1 MNKFMSK
8 AKALRLAIVT
18 IAVGL
23 SASSCTSKDDL
34 QSVNTRAI
42 TSVITVSGAITS
54 NTTWT
59 SDNEYDL
66 NGKVYVSNGA
76 TLTIQPGTLIK
87 GLPAL
92 NDLKVNTSAL
102 IITRGSKIDA
112 QGTAANP
119 IVMTAS
125 SGVKG
130 GWGGI
135 VLLGNAQIN
144 QTPNQQIEGIDSTRI
159 VIPAGVKVTYG
170 TNDATKNTES
180 SGTLKY
186 VRVEYAG
193 AAISDANELNAF
205 TFGGVGSGTTLE
217 HLQAYKGADDAFE
230 FFGGCVNAKYLI
242 STATDDDAFDFD
254 FGYTGKLQFL
264 VATIDASMSYSSD
277 PNGIECDNDKQAD
290 GTGSNNTPYTHPY
303 ISNLTF
309 VGTVDGKV
317 TPTATSPTVFLK
329 SCADFRRNCQYT
341 LVNSILYGAKTGI
354 LDETSNTDVTDPIK
368 LENNVVVASPAGTG
382 VNFSG
387 VDVVSGTNSG
397 LASYSTITLSSPWGN
412 AYTSTALTPT
422 GGYAYDYNTYN
433 AASISSFFVNTDWK
447 GGALDASGVY
457 WINNSW
463 VKTN

>member
-8 AKALRLAIVT
+8 VKALRLAIVT

-42 TSVITVSGAITS
+42 TSVITVSGVITS
-54 NTTWT
+54 NTIWT

-66 NGKVYVSNGA
+66 DGKVYVSSGA

-92 NDLKVNTSAL
+92 NSLPENASAL
-102 IITRGSKIDA
+102 VITRGSKIDA
-112 QGTAANP
+112 QGTATNP

-144 QTPNQQIEGIDSTRI
+144 QTPNQVIEGIDPTKI
-159 VIPAGVKVTYG
+159 TIPTGVEVTYG

-193 AAISDANELNAF
+193 ASVTEAKELNAF

-217 HLQAYKGADDAFE
+217 HLQAYKGADDSFE
-230 FFGGCVNAKYLI
+230 FFGGCANAKYLI
-242 STATDDDAFDFD
+242 STSADDDAFDFD

-277 PNGIECDNDKQAD
+277 PNGIECDND
-290 GTGSNNTPYTHPY
+290 GTGTGATPYTHPY

-309 VGTVDGKV
+309 VGTADGKV
-317 TPTATSPTVFLK
+317 TGGGVVPTGTTDHLLK

-354 LDETSNTDVTDPIK
+354 MSETTNSDVTDPIK

-387 VDVVSGTNSG
+387 VASLSATNYG

-412 AYTSTALTPT
+412 AYTTEALTPT
-422 GGYAYDYNTYN
+422 GGYADSGVYD
-433 AASISSFFVNTDWK
+433 AASISSFFVNVDWK
-447 GGALDASGVY
+447 GGALDDAGSY
-457 WINNSW
+457 WLGDSW

>member
-277 PNGIECDNDKQAD
+277 PNGIECDNDKLAD

-309 VGTVDGKV
+309 VGTADGKV
-317 TPTATSPTVFLK
+317 AGGATAGNLLK

-354 LDETSNTDVTDPIK
+354 LDETSNSYV
-368 LENNVVVASPAGTG
+368 LENNVVVASPAGSG

-387 VDVVSGTNSG
+387 VDVVSATNYG
-397 LASYSTITLSSPWGN
+397 LTDYSTIILSSPWGN
-412 AYTSTALTPT
+412 AYTSTALRPT
-422 GGYAYDYNTYN
+422 GAPANGGTYTHTDPWFT
-433 AASISSFFVNTDWK
+433 ATTYKGAVSASAI
-447 GGALDASGVY
+447 GY
-457 WINNSW
+457 WIDDAW
-463 VKTN
+463 VKKN

>member
-23 SASSCTSKDDL
+23 SVSSCSSKDDLQL

-42 TSVITVSGAITS
+42 NAVITVSGVITS

-66 NGKVYVSNGA
+66 DGKVYVTSGA

-92 NDLKVNTSAL
+92 NGLPENASAL
-102 IITRGSKIDA
+102 VITRGSKINA
-112 QGTAANP
+112 QGTAASP

-125 SGVKG
+125 SGIKG

-144 QTPNQQIEGIDSTRI
+144 QTPNQVIEGIDPTKI
-159 VIPAGVKVTYG
+159 TIPTGVDVTYG
-170 TNDATKNTES
+170 TNDAANNTES
-180 SGTLKY
+180 SGILKY

-193 AAISDANELNAF
+193 ASVTPSKELNAF

-217 HLQAYKGADDAFE
+217 HLQAYKGADDSFE
-230 FFGGCVNAKYLI
+230 FFGGCANAKYLI
-242 STATDDDAFDFD
+242 STSADDDAFDFD
-254 FGYTGKLQFL
+254 YGYTGKLQFL

-277 PNGIECDNDKQAD
+277 PNGIECDND
-290 GTGSNNTPYTHPY
+290 GTGTGATPFTHPY

-309 VGTVDGKV
+309 VGTQNGIVAGGGV
-317 TPTATSPTVFLK
+317 AGNLLK

-341 LVNSILYGAKTGI
+341 LVNSILYGAKVGI
-354 LDETSNTDVTDPIK
+354 LDETSNSYV
-368 LENNVVVASPAGTG
+368 LENNVVVASPAGAG

-387 VDVVSGTNSG
+387 VDVVSGTNFG
-397 LASYSTITLSSPWGN
+397 LVSYSAITLSAPWDN
-412 AYTSTALTPT
+412 AYTTKALRPI
-422 GGYAYDYNTYN
+422 
-433 AASISSFFVNTDWK
+433 AAPAT
-447 GGALDASGVY
+447 SGVY
-457 WINNSW
+457 THTDSWFTTTTYKGALSSVSDNYWIGASW
-463 VKTN
+463 VKKN

>member
-23 SASSCTSKDDL
+23 SVSSCTSKDDL
-34 QSVNTRAI
+34 QLQSVNTRAI
-42 TSVITVSGAITS
+42 NSVITVSGIISS

-66 NGKVYVSNGA
+66 DGKVYVTNGA

-135 VLLGNAQIN
+135 VLLGKAPIN
-144 QTPNQQIEGIDSTRI
+144 QTTDQLIEGISPAT
-159 VIPAGVKVTYG
+159 VPAGVDVYYG
-170 TNDATKNTES
+170 GGGMGLGTSNDN

-217 HLQAYKGADDAFE
+217 HLQAYKGADDAYE

-309 VGTVDGKV
+309 VGTVDGKIAGGGV
-317 TPTATSPTVFLK
+317 VSGSDHLLK

-354 LDETSNTDVTDPIK
+354 LDETSNSYV

-387 VDVVSGTNSG
+387 VASVSGTNYG
-397 LASYSTITLSSPWGN
+397 LTSYSTIELTSPWGN
-412 AYTSTALTPT
+412 AYTTTALTPT

-447 GGALDASGVY
+447 GGAFDASGVY

>member
-1 MNKFMSK
+1 MNKFLSK
-8 AKALRLAIVT
+8 AKALNLAIVT
-18 IAVGL
+18 IAMGL
-23 SASSCTSKDDL
+23 SVSSCSSKDDLQL

-42 TSVITVSGAITS
+42 NSVITVSGVISS

-66 NGKVYVSNGA
+66 DGKVYVSNGA

-92 NDLKVNTSAL
+92 NNLPENASAL
-102 IITRGSKIDA
+102 VITRGSKIDA
-112 QGTAANP
+112 QGTPSNP

-125 SGVKG
+125 SGIKG

-144 QTPNQQIEGIDSTRI
+144 QTPDQVIEGIDPSKIT
-159 VIPAGVKVTYG
+159 IPEGVQVTYG
-170 TNDATKNTES
+170 TNNAANNTES

-193 AAISDANELNAF
+193 ASVTPNKELNAF

-217 HLQAYKGADDAFE
+217 HLQAYKGADDSFE
-230 FFGGCVNAKYLI
+230 WFGGCVNAKYLI
-242 STATDDDAFDFD
+242 STSADDDAFDFD

-277 PNGIECDNDKQAD
+277 PNGIECDND
-290 GTGSNNTPYTHPY
+290 GTATGLTPFTHPY

-309 VGTVDGKV
+309 AGTVDGKIADGGIV
-317 TPTATSPTVFLK
+317 SGSDHLLK

-354 LDETSNTDVTDPIK
+354 LDETSNSYV
-368 LENNVVVASPAGTG
+368 LENNVVVASPAGSG

-387 VDVVSGTNSG
+387 VDIVSGTNFG
-397 LASYSTITLSSPWGN
+397 LTDYSAIVLSSPWGN
-412 AYTSTALTPT
+412 AYSASLAALRPTGTPALTGVFAHTDSWFTTTSYKGAVPTSPT
-422 GGYAYDYNTYN
+422 G
-433 AASISSFFVNTDWK
+433 
-447 GGALDASGVY
+447 Y
-457 WINNSW
+457 WISASW
-463 VKTN
+463 VKKD

>member
-8 AKALRLAIVT
+8 AKALCLAIVT

-23 SASSCTSKDDL
+23 SVSSCTSKDDL

-42 TSVITVSGAITS
+42 TSVITVSGVISS

-66 NGKVYVSNGA
+66 DGKVYVSSGA
-76 TLTIQPGTLIK
+76 TLTIQPGTVIK
-87 GLPAL
+87 GLAA
-92 NDLKVNTSAL
+92 DSTIHASAL

-112 QGTAANP
+112 QGTATNP
-119 IVMTAS
+119 IVMTAAN
-125 SGVKG
+125 GTKG
-130 GWGGI
+130 GWGGL

-144 QTPNQQIEGIDSTRI
+144 QTPNQLIEGIDPTKI
-159 VIPAGVKVTYG
+159 TIPTGVDVYYG
-170 TNDATKNTES
+170 SNDAANNTES

-193 AAISDANELNAF
+193 ASIAAANELNAF

-242 STATDDDAFDFD
+242 ATANDDDSFDFD

-277 PNGIECDNDKQAD
+277 PNGIECDNDKQSD

-317 TPTATSPTVFLK
+317 TGGGVVSGSDHLLK

-354 LDETSNTDVTDPIK
+354 LDETSNSYV

-387 VDVVSGTNSG
+387 VDVVSTTNYG
-397 LASYSTITLSSPWGN
+397 LTDYSAITLTSPWGN
-412 AYTSTALTPT
+412 AYAHTTEALTPT
-422 GGYAYDYNTYN
+422 GGYADSGVYD

-447 GGALDASGVY
+447 GGALDDAAVY
-457 WINNSW
+457 WLGDSW
-463 VKTN
+463 IKKD